1 MAVRVNLREEEEE
14 RERNRQSNRAW
25 IDAYVEWL
33 RRTPNHE
40 WSRQQRRLI
49 DSVLSSARSA
59 QKGRKVEKKP

>member
-1 MAVRVNLREEEEE
+1 MAVRISLKEEEKE

-33 RRTPNHE
+33 RRTPNLE

-49 DSVLSSARSA
+49 DSVLQSARSMR
-59 QKGRKVEKKP
+59 KGRAEP